1 MYIEKEMMVMETNNS
16 VLGYVSKR
24 FKDISRCNSLEESA
38 NVLSLLG
45 TIISVMF
52 YEESC
57 ELKANFSSD
66 QSNFDNL
73 SNIESA
79 NFNLHIDVI
88 GKINE
93 VTENFNP
100 NYIFENEN
108 IEDYSDE
115 QLGIYIKGK
124 IKNRLSKAEDDK
136 EFLKETFSKLSVI
149 IEKEELAKN
158 FQLKLPISGH
168 VVQLKFHAEIKTV
181 CLQ

>member
-1 MYIEKEMMVMETNNS
+1 MYIENEIMFMDTNNS

-24 FKDISRCNSLEESA
+24 FKEISRCKSLEESA

-57 ELKANFSSD
+57 ELQANFSSNP
-66 QSNFDNL
+66 SNFNNV

-79 NFNLHIDVI
+79 RFNIHIDVI

-108 IEDYSDE
+108 VEDYSDE

-124 IKNRLSKAEDDK
+124 IKNRLSKSEDEK
-136 EFLKETFSKLSVI
+136 EFLQETF
-149 IEKEELAKN
+149 
-158 FQLKLPISGH
+158 
-168 VVQLKFHAEIKTV
+168 
-181 CLQ
+181 